1 MREPVNS
8 KKMLIVSDATPV
20 IALSSVNRVDILKS
34 LFKEIIITEEVKAEL
49 IAKERYGAEFPFLD
63 WVKIKKVRNREF
75 NKALSLELGPGEA
88 SVIALGK
95 EINADFV
102 IIDEKDG
109 HKKARYFELTP
120 IRTLAIL
127 EAAKKKG
134 LIDALK
140 PIVLEMVD
148 KGIWYKKELL
158 VKFLKDNNEEWL

>member
-1 MREPVNS
+1 MV
-8 KKMLIVSDATPV
+8 IVSNATPI
-20 IALSSVNRVDILKS
+20 IALSAANRIDILES

-49 IAKERYGAEFPFLD
+49 IAKERYGTDFPFLN
-63 WVKIKKVRNREF
+63 WVKTKKVKNKDF

-134 LIDALK
+134 LINALK

>member
-1 MREPVNS
+1 MVV
-8 KKMLIVSDATPV
+8 VSNATPI
-20 IALSSVNRVDILKS
+20 IALSSVNRLDILKA
-34 LFKEIIITEEVKAEL
+34 LFKEIFITEEVKAEL

-95 EINADFV
+95 EINANFV

-109 HKKARYFELTP
+109 HTKAKNFGLNP

-134 LIDALK
+134 LIDRIK

-148 KGIWYKKELL
+148 KGIWYKKKMII
-158 VKFLKDNNEEWL
+158 KFLKDNNEEWQ

>member
-1 MREPVNS
+1 MVIISN
-8 KKMLIVSDATPV
+8 ATPI
-20 IALSSVNRVDILKS
+20 IALSAVNRVDILKS
-34 LFKEIIITEEVKAEL
+34 LFKEIIIPGEVKDEL
-49 IAKERYGAEFPFLD
+49 IAKERYGTEFPFLN
-63 WVKIKKVRNREF
+63 WVKTKKVKNKDF

-88 SVIALGK
+88 SVIALAK
-95 EINADFV
+95 ELNADFV

-109 HKKARYFELTP
+109 HKKAKYFGLFP

-127 EAAKKKG
+127 EAAKRKG
-134 LIDALK
+134 LINALK

>member
-1 MREPVNS
+1 MV
-8 KKMLIVSDATPV
+8 IVSNATPI
-20 IALSSVNRVDILKS
+20 IALSAANRIDILKS
-34 LFKEIIITEEVKAEL
+34 LFKEIIITEEVKDEL
-49 IAKERYGAEFPFLD
+49 IAKERYGTDFPFLN
-63 WVKIKKVRNREF
+63 WVKTKKVKNKDF

-88 SVIALGK
+88 SVIALAK